1 MKNKSIL
8 LILLFFIL
16 ANCGFE
22 PIYSSKKSNF
32 NIGETKITNKNRF
45 NAIIENNLRNISNNE
60 SQNIFDLIINSER
73 KKIVSSK
80 DAKGNPQLLTMIIS
94 VEVQIIKNNVIKNT
108 KNFSE
113 HRPYHV
119 GLTNALLDLRND
131 LLVLKAASRRPQRGS
146 AFGSLIDTAT
156 VFSLCRSSDRS
167 YTSPWIF
174 VERR

>member
-32 NIGETKITNKNRF
+32 NIGEIKITNKNRF

-80 DAKGNPQLLTMIIS
+80 DEKGNPQLLTMIIS

-113 HRPYHV
+113 NFSYS
-119 GLTNALLDLRND
+119 NNSN
-131 LLVLKAASRRPQRGS
+131 K
-146 AFGSLIDTAT
+146 
-156 VFSLCRSSDRS
+156 FSLGQYEKDIEKNLINQIIENINS
-167 YTSPWIF
+167 YLLSL
-174 VERR
+174 

>member
-32 NIGETKITNKNRF
+32 NIGEIKITNKNRF

-108 KNFSE
+108 KNFSKNFS
-113 HRPYHV
+113 YSNNSNKF
-119 GLTNALLDLRND
+119 GLGQYEKGIEKNLINKIIENLNTYLL
-131 LLVLKAASRRPQRGS
+131 
-146 AFGSLIDTAT
+146 SL
-156 VFSLCRSSDRS
+156 
-167 YTSPWIF
+167 
-174 VERR
+174 

>member
-32 NIGETKITNKNRF
+32 NIGEIKITNKNRF
-45 NAIIENNLRNISNNE
+45 NTIIENNLRNISNNE

-80 DAKGNPQLLTMIIS
+80 DAKGDPELLTMIIS
-94 VEVQIIKNNVIKNT
+94 VEVQIIKDNVIKN
-108 KNFSE
+108 KKSFSENFS
-113 HRPYHV
+113 YS
-119 GLTNALLDLRND
+119 NNSN
-131 LLVLKAASRRPQRGS
+131 K
-146 AFGSLIDTAT
+146 
-156 VFSLCRSSDRS
+156 FSLAQYEKDIEKNLINKIIENINS
-167 YTSPWIF
+167 YLLSL
-174 VERR
+174 

>member
-32 NIGETKITNKNRF
+32 NIGEIKITNKNRF
-45 NAIIENNLRNISNNE
+45 NTIIENNLRNISNNE

-108 KNFSE
+108 KNFSKNFS
-113 HRPYHV
+113 YSNNSNKF
-119 GLTNALLDLRND
+119 GLAQYEKDIEKNLINGIIENINSYLL
-131 LLVLKAASRRPQRGS
+131 
-146 AFGSLIDTAT
+146 SL
-156 VFSLCRSSDRS
+156 
-167 YTSPWIF
+167 
-174 VERR
+174 

>member
-32 NIGETKITNKNRF
+32 NIGEIKITNKNRF
-45 NAIIENNLRNISNNE
+45 NTIIENNLRNISNSE

-80 DAKGNPQLLTMIIS
+80 DEKGNPQLLTMIIS
-94 VEVQIIKNNVIKNT
+94 VEIQIIKNNVIKNT

-113 HRPYHV
+113 NFSYS
-119 GLTNALLDLRND
+119 ND
-131 LLVLKAASRRPQRGS
+131 SNK
-146 AFGSLIDTAT
+146 
-156 VFSLCRSSDRS
+156 FSLGQYEKDIEKNLINKIIENINS
-167 YTSPWIF
+167 YLLSL
-174 VERR
+174 

>member
-32 NIGETKITNKNRF
+32 NIGEIKITNKNRF

-60 SQNIFDLIINSER
+60 SQNKFDLIINSER

-108 KNFSE
+108 KNFSKNFS
-113 HRPYHV
+113 YSNNSNKF
-119 GLTNALLDLRND
+119 GLAQYEKDIEKNLISEIIENINSYLL
-131 LLVLKAASRRPQRGS
+131 
-146 AFGSLIDTAT
+146 SL
-156 VFSLCRSSDRS
+156 
-167 YTSPWIF
+167 
-174 VERR
+174 